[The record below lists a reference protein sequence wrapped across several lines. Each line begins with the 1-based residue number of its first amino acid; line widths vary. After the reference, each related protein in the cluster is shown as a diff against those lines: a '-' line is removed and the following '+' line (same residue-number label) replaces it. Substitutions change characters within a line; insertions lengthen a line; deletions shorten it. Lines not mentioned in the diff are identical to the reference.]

1 MRKCRSTKYSSILQ
15 ITFLKGGEIMGYTR
29 LELKNDA
36 KQALTGKW
44 GISVGVTLIY
54 TLIAAIAS
62 QVPIIGPIA
71 LFLCS
76 PALAMGFTLFFLK
89 ISRKEDAGIET
100 LFQWFPKLFKAFG
113 LNFMIQLFVFLWS
126 LLFIIPGIIA
136 SIRYSMAFFIM
147 LDNPEIGIMDAIRE
161 SNKITYGHKMDIF
174 ILYLS
179 FIGWAL
185 LAILTL
191 GIGYLWLIP
200 YIQTTLANL
209 YDRLKIASAV
219 AGDGVQNP
227 VAVE

>member
-1 MRKCRSTKYSSILQ
+1 
-15 ITFLKGGEIMGYTR
+15 MGYTR

-126 LLFIIPGIIA
+126 LLFIIPVLYVRLPTSGA
-136 SIRYSMAFFIM
+136 STTAPGTSTATPASTTAGVTSGTATTPAATASSGSTAPVGRKHQ
-147 LDNPEIGIMDAIRE
+147 DNKSKD
-161 SNKITYGHKMDIF
+161 S
-174 ILYLS
+174 S
-179 FIGWAL
+179 
-185 LAILTL
+185 
-191 GIGYLWLIP
+191 
-200 YIQTTLANL
+200 
-209 YDRLKIASAV
+209 S
-219 AGDGVQNP
+219 
-227 VAVE
+227 

>member
-1 MRKCRSTKYSSILQ
+1 MV
-15 ITFLKGGEIMGYTR
+15 YTR
-29 LELKNDA
+29 AELKKEA
-36 KQALTGKW
+36 KQALAGKW

-54 TLIAAIAS
+54 ILLSAVVS
-62 QVPIIGPIA
+62 YVPIIGGIA

-76 PALAMGFTLFFLK
+76 PALTMGFTLFFLK

-100 LFQWFPKLFKAFG
+100 LFQWFHNLFKAFG
-113 LNFMIQLFVFLWS
+113 LNFVIQLFVFLWS

-147 LDNPEIGIMDAIRE
+147 LDNPDIGIMDAIRE
-161 SNKITYGHKMDIF
+161 SKRITNGYKMDIF

-185 LAILTL
+185 LAALTF

-209 YDRLKIASAV
+209 YARLKGAPAV
-219 AGDGVQNP
+219 AGGGVQNP